1 MNWDILPDDII
12 KLILKFRKLNTC
24 GNNCATKIQ
33 SIWRCYKT
41 RVLIGRYKLL
51 RYMPVFRN
59 FNPNVF
65 IFISRSKL

>member
-24 GNNCATKIQ
+24 GNNCARKIQ

-41 RVLIGRYKLL
+41 RVLIGRFRLL
-51 RYMPVFRN
+51 KYLRDFRQ
-59 FNPNVF
+59 FNPNIQEFVLR
-65 IFISRSKL
+65 SRL

>member
-1 MNWDILPDDII
+1 MNWDLLPDDII
-12 KLILKFRKLNTC
+12 KIILKFRKLNTC

-41 RVLIGRYKLL
+41 RLLIGRYKLL
-51 RYMPVFRN
+51 RYLPVFRN